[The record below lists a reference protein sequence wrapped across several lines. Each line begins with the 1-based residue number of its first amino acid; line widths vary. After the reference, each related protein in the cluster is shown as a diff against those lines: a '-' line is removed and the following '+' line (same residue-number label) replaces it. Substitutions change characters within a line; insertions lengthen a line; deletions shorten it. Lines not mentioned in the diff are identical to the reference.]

1 VRSDF
6 VVASIAC
13 DRREISLDNSCIE
26 STSVGVSM
34 KTNQI
39 SGEEIRGG
47 PSGGIVR
54 RDART
59 FFEISAATILR
70 PAIII
75 MRDRIFSVGAN

>member
-1 VRSDF
+1 
-6 VVASIAC
+6 
-13 DRREISLDNSCIE
+13 
-26 STSVGVSM
+26 M

-39 SGEEIRGG
+39 RGEEIRGG
-47 PSGGIVR
+47 PSGIVR